1 VYVKQQTTVQR
12 HFLNSLSSEVTR
24 HVYTRGL
31 RFFCR
36 FIKVEENNYDVL
48 LEWIISRDKKS
59 LESAVIDYILYLKE
73 DKKLAPYSVST
84 YLNPIRHFFKR
95 NDIVT
100 VNWGKVKK
108 FQGKKY
114 CRTQDR
120 PYTREEILRL
130 LEAGTL
136 RDKIMILLMSSGGLR
151 VGALSGITLKDLTQ
165 IDGYNLFQIK
175 VYAGTEA
182 EYITFCTP
190 ETRKYIQEYL
200 DLRTRYGERLI
211 PNSPLLRKHF
221 NTSEPNSAAFQHNKG
236 MSYGGIRN
244 SVLNLLHRSGV
255 RSRRKEKNER
265 TEVMMDHALR
275 KYFATSLETDG
286 VNPVYIDLLLGHD
299 MGLKSTYS
307 KPSPMQL
314 LEGNGNK
321 VLGYI
326 HGIDALTINEDN
338 ILRKK
343 IQDLDQETKDKDF
356 VINSKL
362 QEEHGQVQQLTA
374 KVTNLQSMLEKMIE
388 NLTTTSDQ
396 KLRNSLAKQLC
407 NAGVF
412 GPENKQR

>member
-1 VYVKQQTTVQR
+1 MYVKQQTTVQR

-24 HVYTRGL
+24 HVYARGL

-73 DKKLAPYSVST
+73 DKKLAPYSIST
-84 YLNPIRHFFKR
+84 YLNPIRHFFKM
-95 NDIVT
+95 NDIVS
-100 VNWGKVKK
+100 VNWGKVNK

-165 IDGYNLFQIK
+165 IDRYNLFQIK

-255 RSRRKEKNER
+255 RSRRKEINER

-275 KYFATSLETDG
+275 KYFATSLETEG
-286 VNPVYIDLLLGHD
+286 INPVYIDLLLGHD
-299 MGLKSTYS
+299 MGLKSIYS
-307 KPSPMQL
+307 KPSSMQL

-326 HGIDALTINEDN
+326 HGIDVLTINEEN
-338 ILRKK
+338 RLK
-343 IQDLDQETKDKDF
+343 
-356 VINSKL
+356 S
-362 QEEHGQVQQLTA
+362 
-374 KVTNLQSMLEKMIE
+374 KVTELA
-388 NLTTTSDQ
+388 
-396 KLRNSLAKQLC
+396 AKQDEIMLMRLKHEQEMKSVREEMH
-407 NAGVF
+407 NQFDQIMVMIQQNPKLANIK
-412 GPENKQR
+412 PEALVNKTVNQSP

>member
-84 YLNPIRHFFKR
+84 YLNPIRHFFKM

-321 VLGYI
+321 VLGYL
-326 HGIDALTINEDN
+326 HGIDTLTINEEN
-338 ILRKK
+338 RLKSRVT
-343 IQDLDQETKDKDF
+343 E
-356 VINSKL
+356 
-362 QEEHGQVQQLTA
+362 LTA
-374 KVTNLQSMLEKMIE
+374 KQDEIMLMRLKHEQEMKSVREEMHKQFDQIMVMIQQ
-388 NLTTTSDQ
+388 NP
-396 KLRNSLAKQLC
+396 KLAKIK
-407 NAGVF
+407 
-412 GPENKQR
+412 PEVLMKRKI

>member
-59 LESAVIDYILYLKE
+59 LESTVIDYILYLKE

-84 YLNPIRHFFKR
+84 YLNPIRHFFKM

-114 CRTQDR
+114 YRTQDR

-321 VLGYI
+321 VLGYL
-326 HGIDALTINEDN
+326 HGIDTLTINEEN
-338 ILRKK
+338 RLKSRVT
-343 IQDLDQETKDKDF
+343 E
-356 VINSKL
+356 
-362 QEEHGQVQQLTA
+362 LTA
-374 KVTNLQSMLEKMIE
+374 KQDEIMLMRLKHEQEMKSVREEMHKQFDQIMVMIQQ
-388 NLTTTSDQ
+388 NP
-396 KLRNSLAKQLC
+396 KLAKIK
-407 NAGVF
+407 
-412 GPENKQR
+412 PEVLMKRKI

>member
-1 VYVKQQTTVQR
+1 VYAKQQTTVQR

-84 YLNPIRHFFKR
+84 YLNPIRHFFKM
-95 NDIVT
+95 NDIVS
-100 VNWGKVKK
+100 VNWGKVNK

-165 IDGYNLFQIK
+165 IDRYNLFQIK

-255 RSRRKEKNER
+255 RSRRKEINER

-275 KYFATSLETDG
+275 KYFATSSEG

-299 MGLKSTYS
+299 MGLKSVYS
-307 KPSPMQL
+307 KPTPAQL
-314 LEGNGNK
+314 LEGNGDK

-326 HGIDALTINEDN
+326 HGIDVLTINDEN
-338 ILRKK
+338 RLK
-343 IQDLDQETKDKDF
+343 I
-356 VINSKL
+356 
-362 QEEHGQVQQLTA
+362 
-374 KVTNLQSMLEKMIE
+374 KVTEMA
-388 NLTTTSDQ
+388 
-396 KLRNSLAKQLC
+396 AKQDEIMHMRHKYEQEMKSVREEMHKQFNQIMVMIQQNPKLA
-407 NAGVF
+407 NIK
-412 GPENKQR
+412 PEALASKIS

>member
-1 VYVKQQTTVQR
+1 
-12 HFLNSLSSEVTR
+12 
-24 HVYTRGL
+24 
-31 RFFCR
+31 
-36 FIKVEENNYDVL
+36 
-48 LEWIISRDKKS
+48 
-59 LESAVIDYILYLKE
+59 
-73 DKKLAPYSVST
+73 
-84 YLNPIRHFFKR
+84 
-95 NDIVT
+95 
-100 VNWGKVKK
+100 
-108 FQGKKY
+108 
-114 CRTQDR
+114 
-120 PYTREEILRL
+120 
-130 LEAGTL
+130 
-136 RDKIMILLMSSGGLR
+136 MILLMSSGGLR

-321 VLGYI
+321 VLGYL
-326 HGIDALTINEDN
+326 HGIDTLTINEEN
-338 ILRKK
+338 RLKSRVT
-343 IQDLDQETKDKDF
+343 E
-356 VINSKL
+356 
-362 QEEHGQVQQLTA
+362 LTA
-374 KVTNLQSMLEKMIE
+374 KQDEIMLMRLKHEQEMKSVREEMHKQFDQIMVMIQQ
-388 NLTTTSDQ
+388 NP
-396 KLRNSLAKQLC
+396 KLAKIK
-407 NAGVF
+407 
-412 GPENKQR
+412 PEVLMKRKI